1 MDAGSLV
8 TITRASIGVPL
19 GTIGL
24 VTEVITLPPPVCG
37 DAQFTTYIVKVF
49 VDGSAKGRR
58 YLARDLEKLS

>member
-24 VTEVITLPPPVCG
+24 VTEVITQPHPT
-37 DAQFTTYIVKVF
+37 QFTTYIVKVF
-49 VDGSAKGRR
+49 VDGSTKGRR